1 MTDERKLLDGWRI
14 LVLEDEYV
22 IASEMEHWLRTDG
35 ADVEGPWPSVEQAL
49 AALDRSENKVDAGV
63 LDINLGRG
71 RTAYPVAE
79 RLDSLG
85 VPYLFATGNTLEV
98 DSPAFQGHPA
108 LEKPISAR
116 VLLRAVRALL
126 IDRPR
131 RP

>member
-1 MTDERKLLDGWRI
+1 MTDKRKSLDGWRI

-22 IASEMEHWLRTDG
+22 IAAEMEHWLQKDG
-35 ADVEGPWPSVEQAL
+35 ADVEGPWPSAEQAL
-49 AALDRSENKVDAGV
+49 AALDRSGNRVDAGV

-85 VPYLFATGNTLEV
+85 VPYLFATGNTPDL
-98 DSPAFQGHPA
+98 DNPAFQGHPT

-116 VLLRAVRALL
+116 VLLRAVRELL
-126 IDRPR
+126 ADRPR